1 MLDNIQNVQIYCLYY
16 TIIELNESNIHLA
29 SRLNERDMMIYLPEK
44 VISPSLKA
52 Q

>member
-1 MLDNIQNVQIYCLYY
+1 MLDNIQNVQIDCLYY
-16 TIIELNESNIHLA
+16 TIIDI
-29 SRLNERDMMIYLPEK
+29 NERDMMIYIPEK